1 MLSEFIQW
9 LLQLKGFELIL
20 WCIALLFSLLF
31 FLQTIISFFIGG
43 GDGDIDDMGDDGHGD
58 ASNLFTLR
66 NMIAFFTMFGWSG
79 LAAYKSGLPNAWVI
93 VIAVASG
100 VLMVA
105 MLYFIMTRTTRLRH
119 NGTLQMKNAVSQIG
133 ETYLRI
139 PAQRNGIGK
148 VQVQVQGRLVE
159 LEAMTDD
166 GEDIATGKPIKVVST
181 INERILLVTS
191 DLNESIFHFKS

>member
-1 MLSEFIQW
+1 MLSELIQW
-9 LLQLKGFELIL
+9 FLQLKGFELIL

-31 FLQTIISFFIGG
+31 FIQTVISFFIGG
-43 GDGDIDDMGDDGHGD
+43 EDSDIDDMGDDGHGD

-79 LAAYKSGLPNAWVI
+79 LAAYKSGLSNAWVI
-93 VIAVASG
+93 ITAVASG
-100 VLMVA
+100 VLLVA
-105 MLYFIMTRTTRLRH
+105 VLYFIMTRTAKLRH
-119 NGTLQMKNAVSQIG
+119 SGTLQMKNAVSQVG

-148 VQVQVQGRLVE
+148 VQVQVQGRLME

-166 GEDIATGKPIKVVST
+166 GEDIATGKPIKVLST

-191 DLNESIFHFKS
+191 DLNESFFNFKS

>member
-1 MLSEFIQW
+1 MLTELVKWF
-9 LLQLKGFELIL
+9 LQLQGFELIL
-20 WCIALLFSLLF
+20 WCIALLFTLLF
-31 FLQTIISFFIGG
+31 FIQTVISFFIGG

-58 ASNLFTLR
+58 ATSFFTIR

-79 LAAYKSGLPNAWVI
+79 LAAYKSGIPNAWVI

-100 VLMVA
+100 VLMTSV
-105 MLYFIMTRTTRLRH
+105 LYFIMSKANKLRQS
-119 NGTLQMKNAVSQIG
+119 GTLQMKNAVSGIG

-148 VQVQVQGRLVE
+148 VQIQVQGRLME

-166 GEDIATGKPIKVVST
+166 GEDILTGRPIKVVST
-181 INERILLVTS
+181 LNERILLVTS
-191 DLNESIFHFKS
+191 NLN

>member
-1 MLSEFIQW
+1 MFREFIQW
-9 LLQLKGFELIL
+9 FLQLQGFELIL

-31 FLQTIISFFIGG
+31 FIQTVISFIVGG
-43 GDGDIDDMGDDGHGD
+43 GDGDVDDFSDDGHGD
-58 ASNLFTLR
+58 ASSLFTLR
-66 NMIAFFTMFGWSG
+66 NMIAFFTMFGWAG
-79 LAAYKSGLPNAWVI
+79 LAAYKSGVSSAWVV
-93 VIAVASG
+93 VIAVAAG

-105 MLYFIMTRTTRLRH
+105 MLYFIMTKATQLRQS
-119 NGTLQMKNAVSQIG
+119 GTLQMKNAISQVG

-148 VQVQVQGRLVE
+148 VQIQVQGRLME

-166 GEDIATGKPIKVVST
+166 GEDIHTGKPIKVVST

-191 DLNESIFHFKS
+191 DLEESIFYFKS

>member
-31 FLQTIISFFIGG
+31 FIQTVISFFIGG
-43 GDGDIDDMGDDGHGD
+43 TDGDMDTTGDEGHGD
-58 ASNLFTLR
+58 ASQFFTIR

-79 LAAYKSGLPNAWVI
+79 LAAYKSGIPNAWVI

-100 VLMVA
+100 VLMVWL
-105 MLYFIMTRTTRLRH
+105 LYFIMTKANKLRQS
-119 NGTLQMKNAVSQIG
+119 GTLQMKNAVSQVG

-139 PAQRNGIGK
+139 PARRNGIGK
-148 VQVQVQGRLVE
+148 VQVQVQGRLME

-166 GEDIATGKPIKVVST
+166 ADDIVTGKPIKVVST
-181 INERILLVTS
+181 LNERILLVTS
-191 DLNESIFHFKS
+191 HLN

>member
-1 MLSEFIQW
+1 MKMLGEFIQW
-9 LLQLKGFELIL
+9 FLQLEGFELIL

-31 FLQTIISFFIGG
+31 FIQTVISFFIGG
-43 GDGDIDDMGDDGHGD
+43 ADGDIDDMGDDGHGD
-58 ASNLFTLR
+58 ASQFFTIR

-79 LAAYKSGLPNAWVI
+79 LAAYKSGIPNAWVI
-93 VIAVASG
+93 VIAVSSG

-105 MLYFIMTRTTRLRH
+105 LLLFIMSRANRLRQS
-119 NGTLQMKNAVSQIG
+119 GTLQMKNAVSQIG

-166 GEDIATGKPIKVVST
+166 NEDIATGRPIKVVST
-181 INERILLVTS
+181 LNERILLVTS
-191 DLNESIFHFKS
+191 QLN